1 MTRSQK
7 RPTQADV
14 ARAAG
19 VSQAMVSYVLNNN
32 SKISVPDETRQRIL
46 DAIDD
51 LGYVTNKAAQ
61 NLRTQRTNMIAVI
74 VPDITNPFH
83 TVFAR
88 GVQHVVR
95 EHGYEVI
102 MYNTDRN
109 VTEERT
115 SLRFLQQGWVDGAII
130 TSLHLQPE
138 ELLPVLEK
146 HVPLVVQ
153 GPNIMPD
160 RLDGYPLDSLYVDD
174 IAAAEMAVEYLFEQ
188 GHTRIGMIA
197 GKVGTPPR
205 LRRENGYRQAH
216 QNHNISIEEQLIKDG
231 DFKEVDGYHAMQEL
245 LDIAPPVT
253 AVFCASDLLAIGAL
267 TAVREAN
274 LRVPEDVAI
283 IGYDD
288 IPIARLVSPPLTT
301 IAQFQEAMGQRAA
314 EMLLARLNDEA
325 PAKGQREKMPF
336 ELIKRGSA

>member
-1 MTRSQK
+1 
-7 RPTQADV
+7 
-14 ARAAG
+14 
-19 VSQAMVSYVLNNN
+19 
-32 SKISVPDETRQRIL
+32 
-46 DAIDD
+46 
-51 LGYVTNKAAQ
+51 
-61 NLRTQRTNMIAVI
+61 MIAII

-88 GVQHVVR
+88 GVQRVVR
-95 EHGYEVI
+95 EQGYEVI
-102 MYNTDRN
+102 MFNTDRN
-109 VTEERT
+109 ESDERS
-115 SLRFLQQGWVDGAII
+115 SLLFLQQGWVDGAII

-138 ELLPVLEK
+138 ELLPVLDK

-160 RLDGYPLDSLYVDD
+160 HLNGHPLDSLYVDD
-174 IAAAEMAVEYLFEQ
+174 IAAAETAVDYLFEQ

-205 LRRENGYRQAH
+205 LRREKGYRQAH
-216 QNHNISIEEQLIKDG
+216 QHYNIEVEEALIMAG
-231 DFKEVDGYHAMQEL
+231 DFKEEDGYYAMQEL
-245 LDIAPPVT
+245 LQVEPPVT

-267 TAVREAN
+267 TATREAN
-274 LRVPEDVAI
+274 LRVPEDIAI

-301 IAQFQEAMGQRAA
+301 IAQFQETMGQRAA

-325 PAKGQREKMPF
+325 PANGLREKMPF
-336 ELIKRGSA
+336 ELIRRGSA

>member
-1 MTRSQK
+1 MAKIQK

-14 ARAAG
+14 ARVAG
-19 VSQAMVSYVLNNN
+19 VSQAMVSYVLNDNPN
-32 SKISVPDETRQRIL
+32 VKVPDDTRQRIL
-46 DAIDD
+46 DAVQE
-51 LGYVTNKAAQ
+51 LGYVTNTAAR
-61 NLRTQRTNMIAVI
+61 NLRTQRTNMIAVV

-88 GVQHVVR
+88 GVQRAVR
-95 EHGYEVI
+95 GQGYEII

-109 VTEERT
+109 LDEERI

-138 ELLPVLEK
+138 DLLPVLEK
-146 HVPLVVQ
+146 QIALVVQ

-160 RLDGYPLDSLYVDD
+160 CVEEYPLDSLYVDD
-174 IAAAEMAVEYLFEQ
+174 PAAAETAVEYLIQQ

-205 LRRENGYRQAH
+205 LRREQGYRQAH
-216 QNHNISIEEQLIKDG
+216 HNHDLPVDEALIIDG
-231 DFKEVDGYHAMQEL
+231 NFKEEDGYYAMQEL
-245 LDIAPPVT
+245 LRIRPNVT
-253 AVFCASDLLAIGAL
+253 AVFCASDLMAIGAL
-267 TAVREAN
+267 MAVKEAD
-274 LRVPEDVAI
+274 LRVPDDIAI

-288 IPIARLVSPPLTT
+288 IPIARLVSPALTT
-301 IAQFQEAMGQRAA
+301 IAQFQEAMGERAA

-325 PAKGQREKMPF
+325 PSRGQREEMPF
-336 ELIKRGSA
+336 ELVKRGSA

>member
-1 MTRSQK
+1 
-7 RPTQADV
+7 
-14 ARAAG
+14 
-19 VSQAMVSYVLNNN
+19 MVSYVLNNN
-32 SKISVPDETRQRIL
+32 TKISVPDETRQRIL
-46 DAIDD
+46 DAIDG

-61 NLRTQRTNMIAVI
+61 NLRTQRTNMIAII

-88 GVQHVVR
+88 GVQRVVR
-95 EHGYEVI
+95 EQGYEVI
-102 MYNTDRN
+102 MFNTDRN
-109 VTEERT
+109 ESDERS
-115 SLRFLQQGWVDGAII
+115 SLLFLQQGWVDGAII

-138 ELLPVLEK
+138 ELLPVLDK

-160 RLDGYPLDSLYVDD
+160 HLNGHPLDSLYVDD
-174 IAAAEMAVEYLFEQ
+174 IAAAETAVDYLFEQ

-205 LRRENGYRQAH
+205 LRREKGYRQAH
-216 QNHNISIEEQLIKDG
+216 QHYNIEVEEALIMAW
-231 DFKEVDGYHAMQEL
+231 DFKEEEAYYAMQEL
-245 LDIAPPVT
+245 LQVEPPVT

-267 TAVREAN
+267 TATREAN
-274 LRVPEDVAI
+274 LRVPEDIAI

-301 IAQFQEAMGQRAA
+301 IAQFQETMGQRAA

-325 PAKGQREKMPF
+325 PANGLREKMPF
-336 ELIKRGSA
+336 ELIRRGSA

>member
-1 MTRSQK
+1 
-7 RPTQADV
+7 
-14 ARAAG
+14 
-19 VSQAMVSYVLNNN
+19 MVSYVLNNN
-32 SKISVPDETRQRIL
+32 TKISVPDETRQRIL
-46 DAIDD
+46 DAIDE

-61 NLRTQRTNMIAVI
+61 NLRTQRTNMIAII

-88 GVQHVVR
+88 GVQRAVR
-95 EHGYEVI
+95 EQGYEVI
-102 MYNTDRN
+102 MFNTDRN
-109 VTEERT
+109 ESDERS
-115 SLRFLQQGWVDGAII
+115 SLLFLQQGWVDGAII

-138 ELLPVLEK
+138 ELLPVLDK
-146 HVPLVVQ
+146 HVALVVQ

-160 RLDGYPLDSLYVDD
+160 HLNGHPLDSLYVDD
-174 IAAAEMAVEYLFEQ
+174 IAAAETAVDYLFEQ

-205 LRRENGYRQAH
+205 LRREKGYRQAH
-216 QNHNISIEEQLIKDG
+216 QHYHIEVEEALIMDG
-231 DFKEVDGYHAMQEL
+231 DFKEEDGYYAMQEL
-245 LDIAPPVT
+245 LQVEPPVT

-267 TAVREAN
+267 TATREAN
-274 LRVPEDVAI
+274 LRVPEDIAI

-301 IAQFQEAMGQRAA
+301 IAQFQETMGQRAA

-325 PAKGQREKMPF
+325 PANGLREKMPF
-336 ELIKRGSA
+336 ELIRRGSA

>member
-1 MTRSQK
+1 
-7 RPTQADV
+7 
-14 ARAAG
+14 
-19 VSQAMVSYVLNNN
+19 MVSYVLNNN
-32 SKISVPDETRQRIL
+32 TKISVPDETRQRIL
-46 DAIDD
+46 DAIDG

-61 NLRTQRTNMIAVI
+61 NLRTQRTNMIAII

-88 GVQHVVR
+88 GVQRVVR
-95 EHGYEVI
+95 EQGYEVI
-102 MYNTDRN
+102 MFNTDRN
-109 VTEERT
+109 ESDERS
-115 SLRFLQQGWVDGAII
+115 SLLFLQQGWVDGAII

-138 ELLPVLEK
+138 ELLPVLDK

-160 RLDGYPLDSLYVDD
+160 HLNGHPLDSLYVDD
-174 IAAAEMAVEYLFEQ
+174 IAAAETAVDYLFEQ

-205 LRRENGYRQAH
+205 LRREKGYRQAH
-216 QNHNISIEEQLIKDG
+216 QHYNIEVEEALIMAG
-231 DFKEVDGYHAMQEL
+231 DFKEEDGYYAMQEL
-245 LDIAPPVT
+245 LQVEPPVT

-267 TAVREAN
+267 TATREAN
-274 LRVPEDVAI
+274 LRVPEDIAI

-301 IAQFQEAMGQRAA
+301 IAQFQETMGQRAA

-325 PAKGQREKMPF
+325 PANGLREKMPF
-336 ELIKRGSA
+336 ELIRRGSA

>member
-1 MTRSQK
+1 M
-7 RPTQADV
+7 

-19 VSQAMVSYVLNNN
+19 VSQAMVSYVLNNS

-46 DAIDD
+46 DAIDE

-61 NLRTQRTNMIAVI
+61 NLRTQRTNMIAVV

-109 VTEERT
+109 VTEERA

-146 HVPLVVQ
+146 QVPLVVQ

-160 RLDGYPLDSLYVDD
+160 RLQDYPLDSLYVDD
-174 IAAAEMAVEYLFEQ
+174 IAAAETAVEYLFEK
-188 GHTRIGMIA
+188 GHSRIGMIA
-197 GKVGTPPR
+197 GKGGTPPR
-205 LRRENGYRQAH
+205 VRREQGYRQAH
-216 QNHNISIEEQLIKDG
+216 QNHNLEPDDALIIG
-231 DFKEVDGYHAMQEL
+231 GEFKEADGYHAMQTL
-245 LDIAPPVT
+245 LEADPPIT
-253 AVFCASDLLAIGAL
+253 AVFCASDLLAIGAM
-267 TAVREAN
+267 TAVREAG
-274 LRVPEDVAI
+274 LRVPDDVAI

-301 IAQFQEAMGQRAA
+301 IAQFQEMMGQHAA
-314 EMLLARLNDEA
+314 ELLLARLNDEA
-325 PAKGQREKMPF
+325 PPNGQREVMPF